1 MGVVAAGSELE
12 HLRTAKR
19 FADLGDAHRLELASA
34 GPIGAIRSVARSAVS
49 WSSRTWGALDFVLAA
64 ASFALAHILSPYYH
78 NADQLAYRVAVG
90 AMVYAVSLT
99 FFSCI
104 LGVYDRHNFTSIG
117 RMAAQALAVTVLAVA
132 TTNLCFDWL
141 KFVHIGRWV
150 IIYSLLMSWVAVF
163 ACRMVARE
171 LARRAKIR
179 LLLVGESSKFQ
190 KMAEHLGN
198 GHRAFYE
205 RPVYLSDTSGSVAE
219 RRARI
224 MQTLIAEEPDEI
236 VVLDDDPALMD
247 LLHYSARILRS
258 GCGVFTYSAYH
269 ERLLGEVP
277 VHCIDERGMLGN
289 GFDVGSFHTGLVKR
303 PLDAGLAL
311 VGLLLGAPLMLACAL
326 LVKLTS
332 PGPVIYK
339 QVRAGRYGR
348 PFYIYKFRT
357 MCVDAERN
365 GAQWA
370 GVKDA
375 RITPVG
381 KFLRKTRFDEL
392 PQLWNI
398 FRGDMSLV
406 GPRPERPEFIEQLRQ
421 QVPHYDLRHLVPPGL
436 TGWAQV
442 KFRYGSS
449 IEDSQQKL
457 AFDLYYV
464 RHCSLTFDAAICLR
478 TLAAIAKGAR

>member
-1 MGVVAAGSELE
+1 M
-12 HLRTAKR
+12 
-19 FADLGDAHRLELASA
+19 
-34 GPIGAIRSVARSAVS
+34 
-49 WSSRTWGALDFVLAA
+49 
-64 ASFALAHILSPYYH
+64 
-78 NADQLAYRVAVG
+78 
-90 AMVYAVSLT
+90 YATSLT

-117 RMAAQALAVTVLAVA
+117 RMAALSLAVSVLALATTSLA
-132 TTNLCFDWL
+132 FEWL
-141 KFVHIGRWV
+141 GFVHIGRWV
-150 IIYSLLMSWVAVF
+150 IVYCLLMSWVF
-163 ACRMVARE
+163 AFAGRMSARE

-179 LLLVGESSKFQ
+179 LLLVGSREKFE
-190 KMAEHLGN
+190 KMAGHIRSA
-198 GHRAFYE
+198 HRAFYE
-205 RPVYLSDTSGSVAE
+205 RPVYLSDTTGGVAA

-224 MQTLIAEEPDEI
+224 IETLIREEPDEI
-236 VVLDDDPALMD
+236 VVMDDEPALSD
-247 LLHYSARILRS
+247 LLFYSARILRS
-258 GCGVFTYSAYH
+258 GCGVFTYSNYH

-277 VHCIDERGMLGN
+277 VHCIDERGVLGT
-289 GFDVGSFHTGLVKR
+289 GFDVGSLHTGLVKR

-311 VGLLLGAPLMLACAL
+311 IGLIIGAPLMLLCAV

-332 PGPVIYK
+332 PGPIIYK

-348 PFYIYKFRT
+348 PFDIYKFRT

-375 RITPVG
+375 RVTPVG

-398 FRGDMSLV
+398 LRGDMSLV

-421 QVPHYDLRHLVPPGL
+421 QIPHYDLRHLVPPGL

-442 KFRYGSS
+442 RFRYGSS
-449 IEDSQQKL
+449 IEDAQQKL
-457 AFDLYYV
+457 AFDLFYV

>member
-1 MGVVAAGSELE
+1 MGVIAASSELE
-12 HLRTAKR
+12 KAKALP
-19 FADLGDAHRLELASA
+19 FAADLVDHHQPGRRSMASV
-34 GPIGAIRSVARSAVS
+34 GALRNVARSAVS
-49 WSSRTWGALDFVLAA
+49 WSSRTWGVLDFVLAVACFTA
-64 ASFALAHILSPYYH
+64 AHFLSPYFH
-78 NADQLAYRVAVG
+78 FSEPHAYRVAVG
-90 AMVYAVSLT
+90 TLVYATSLT
-99 FFSCI
+99 FFSCV

-117 RMAAQALAVTVLAVA
+117 RMAAQALAVSVLALAA
-132 TTNLCFDWL
+132 TSLSFEWL
-141 KFVHIGRWV
+141 GFVHIGRWV
-150 IIYSLLMSWVAVF
+150 IIFSLLLSWGMQF
-163 ACRMVARE
+163 ACRMTARE

-179 LLLVGESSKFQ
+179 LLLVGNRKKFKRMES
-190 KMAEHLGN
+190 HIRRV
-198 GHRAFYE
+198 HRAFYE
-205 RPVYLSDTSGSVAE
+205 RPVYLSDTSGGVAA

-224 MQTLIAEEPDEI
+224 IETLIREEPEEI
-236 VVLDDDPALMD
+236 VVMDDDPALMD
-247 LLHYSARILRS
+247 LLFYSARILRS
-258 GCGVFTYSAYH
+258 GCGVFSYSSYH

-277 VHCIDERGMLGN
+277 VHCIDERGMFGT
-289 GFDVGSFHTGLVKR
+289 GFDVGSLHTGLVKR

-311 VGLLLGAPLMLACAL
+311 LGLIAGAPLMLVCAL

-332 PGPVIYK
+332 NGPIIYK

-365 GAQWA
+365 GAMWA
-370 GVKDA
+370 GVKDV
-375 RITPVG
+375 RVTPIG

-398 FRGDMSLV
+398 LRGDMSLV

-421 QVPHYDLRHLVPPGL
+421 QIPHYDLRHLVPPGL

-442 KFRYGSS
+442 RFRYGSS
-449 IEDSQQKL
+449 IEDAQQKL
-457 AFDLYYV
+457 AFDLFYV